1 MGMRVDTM
9 PVTVSIQLTCNVR
22 YRNFLMACA
31 ALMDQQI
38 QSIYFA
44 LLDDPL
50 PPGVR
55 NLQRWIEAAWKEG
68 ITVGVCKEIRTL
80 SYLWQIMTLKVL
92 KT

>member
-1 MGMRVDTM
+1 MGMRVGITL
-9 PVTVSIQLTCNVR
+9 VTISIQLTYYLR

-31 ALMDQQI
+31 TLMDQQI

-44 LLDDPL
+44 LLDDPF

-68 ITVGVCKEIRTL
+68 AAVGICKTIRML
-80 SYLWQIMTLKVL
+80 SYLWQAMTVKVL